1 MRATT
6 ARSAAGPAGRST
18 ATACSSGSRSP
29 RRDVERVDLAYNRS
43 AHRARIALPGG
54 STVLAVVTHLHHLGP
69 DEAIRDEQTRLLL
82 EWLDDAPAADATI
95 LMGDFNA
102 DPAEPSPARLRAA
115 GFRSAFAEANG
126 AEPAVTWP
134 SGLTAPAMDTD
145 GEPECLDYIWLRGA
159 ARATSARLAFD
170 RPDPEDPTIYPSD
183 HLGHR
188 RPARDRGGV
197 GECRIER
204 SGWRTAATGA
214 GRPENSIAAFT
225 AALAIP
231 ACDGLE
237 FDVRASS
244 DGIPVICHDA
254 TLERTHGRPER
265 IDALS
270 AAALEALGVPTLA
283 DVLATVGRRPFLDV
297 ELKEVLGPSVVE
309 LLAGAR
315 GPGLSNAVVSSFEVA
330 ALERIAHLAPAWPRW
345 LNSHTL
351 TAADIEAALGLGC
364 RGDRRALAGAR
375 PAIRSRWPRAA
386 GLEVASYT
394 VRRRS
399 TFDRLARL
407 GVVAVCVEAGA
418 LDG

>member
-1 MRATT
+1 M
-6 ARSAAGPAGRST
+6 
-18 ATACSSGSRSP
+18 
-29 RRDVERVDLAYNRS
+29 
-43 AHRARIALPGG
+43 
-54 STVLAVVTHLHHLGP
+54 
-69 DEAIRDEQTRLLL
+69 AI
-82 EWLDDAPAADATI
+82 
-95 LMGDFNA
+95 
-102 DPAEPSPARLRAA
+102 
-115 GFRSAFAEANG
+115 
-126 AEPAVTWP
+126 
-134 SGLTAPAMDTD
+134 
-145 GEPECLDYIWLRGA
+145 
-159 ARATSARLAFD
+159 
-170 RPDPEDPTIYPSD
+170 
-183 HLGHR
+183 
-188 RPARDRGGV
+188 
-197 GECRIER
+197 
-204 SGWRTAATGA
+204 GA
-214 GRPENSIAAFT
+214 GRPRTASAAFT

-244 DGIPVICHDA
+244 DGVPVICHDA

-265 IDALS
+265 VDELS

-283 DVLATVGRRPFLDV
+283 EVLTTVGRRPFLDV

-330 ALERIAHLAPAWPRW
+330 ALERIGHLAPAWPRW

-351 TAADIEAALGLGC
+351 TAGDIETALGLGC
-364 RGDRRALAGAR
+364 RGIAAHWRALDRHSVAR
-375 PAIRSRWPRAA
+375 AQAS